1 MKRRDREDLELEF
14 GMDAIALEEE
24 IIRLEGIIAE
34 AEANMTK
41 EYATHSPNGKGHAKL
56 QIMNHGNEE
65 WDIEFAEK
73 FAWIY
78 LEQSVDGGYHA
89 DAEASAVW
97 RWVGEWEYMD
107 GYPKTREQ
115 VEQMIKE
122 KEESSGK

>member
-1 MKRRDREDLELEF
+1 MKRRDREDLEAEF

-24 IIRLEGIIAE
+24 IIRLEGILAE
-34 AEANMTK
+34 AEAGMTR
-41 EYATHSPNGKGHAKL
+41 EYACHSPNGKGHQKL
-56 QIMNHGNEE
+56 QIMDHGDEA

-78 LEQSVDGGYHA
+78 LEQSVTGGYHA

-97 RWVGEWEYMD
+97 RWVSPWKYME

-115 VEQMIKE
+115 VEQRLKE
-122 KEESSGK
+122 QEEKS